1 MSNND
6 EDASREL
13 AAAEAAEA
21 TDAGDESLEPDP
33 YDLDE
38 DGTVSLVE
46 AERGRL
52 GMVDARL
59 EELAEEPGLKGRL
72 ADAAH
77 KVVDKLDND

>member
-1 MSNND
+1 MSNDD
-6 EDASREL
+6 EDDSREP
-13 AAAEAAEA
+13 AATEAADSE
-21 TDAGDESLEPDP
+21 DESLEPDP

-59 EELAEEPGLKGRL
+59 EQLADEPGLKGRL

>member
-1 MSNND
+1 MSND
-6 EDASREL
+6 GEDDARRP
-13 AAAEAAEA
+13 AE
-21 TDAGDESLEPDP
+21 TDAAYSGDETREPDP

-38 DGTVSLVE
+38 NGTVSLVE

-59 EELAEEPGLKGRL
+59 EELAEEPGLTGRL

-77 KVVDKLDND
+77 KVIDKLDND